1 MADNESSEIETRR
14 WLRGR
19 GRAGAQYD
27 AVNEASDK
35 LSCAARAVA
44 AGAKKISRIRSV
56 NGWRICGLFEKCI

>member
-1 MADNESSEIETRR
+1 MADNESSEIETRQ

-27 AVNEASDK
+27 AVNEASDE

-44 AGAKKISRIRSV
+44 AGAKKNITYTQCEQLAYLWIV
-56 NGWRICGLFEKCI
+56 